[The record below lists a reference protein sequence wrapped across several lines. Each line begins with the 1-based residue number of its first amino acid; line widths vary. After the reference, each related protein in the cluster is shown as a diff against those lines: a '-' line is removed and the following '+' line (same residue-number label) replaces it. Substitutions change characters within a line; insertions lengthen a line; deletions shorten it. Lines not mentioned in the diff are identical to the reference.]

1 MDKAVTALEA
11 ATTTL
16 SDATKDHQEGV
27 LNAMA
32 SNLKKV
38 MKVGEGFLAKK
49 DLSELT
55 KALDVPDVDWKKL
68 NRDATFKKK
77 YKARSGEIQDILA
90 DMLNTFIDNRNEAV
104 AAEEKAQSDFDALM
118 GSKTEQLDSAKQALL
133 DKAGETGARGEALAT
148 SEAEKSDLEG
158 QNERDE
164 TFLADTKSACE
175 TKAAEWSE
183 RKRLRSEEIASI
195 NEAISVLRSDD
206 ARDTFKKSFDSQSF
220 IQIEKKKHDHR
231 RKLGLAAIRKTASVT
246 KDVRLAALST
256 LLAMKEEPEINE
268 EDPFKEVIEA
278 IDSMLGDLK
287 TEEET
292 DLANKERCEKERME
306 NTQSAKMKSKE
317 IDTNTE
323 TIDRL
328 TASIAAAEKKIK
340 EIEEEVEDLNKQKQ
354 DAGDQRTKENT
365 EYLAAKSDDEKAV
378 ELVGTAVAALQK
390 FYTDNG
396 LSFAE
401 VRRVKQEPFVAAG
414 EAPTPPPTTFEGDYG
429 GAKGENKGIVAILE
443 LIADD
448 IKKDISKATSEEEA
462 SVKAYDALVADVD
475 ASISSLE
482 STKSDLEGTMAD
494 DESSMTTEK
503 GERTTNQE
511 DLDST
516 LAFLKEIAPGCD
528 FIAVNFNTRL
538 KNCQAEVDGLNKAKA
553 ILQGAS
559 FGF

>member
-1 MDKAVTALEA
+1 
-11 ATTTL
+11 
-16 SDATKDHQEGV
+16 
-27 LNAMA
+27 
-32 SNLKKV
+32 
-38 MKVGEGFLAKK
+38 MKSKEI
-49 DLSELT
+49 DT
-55 KALDVPDVDWKKL
+55 KA
-68 NRDATFKKK
+68 
-77 YKARSGEIQDILA
+77 
-90 DMLNTFIDNRNEAV
+90 IDE
-104 AAEEKAQSDFDALM
+104 
-118 GSKTEQLDSAKQALL
+118 
-133 DKAGETGARGEALAT
+133 
-148 SEAEKSDLEG
+148 
-158 QNERDE
+158 
-164 TFLADTKSACE
+164 
-175 TKAAEWSE
+175 
-183 RKRLRSEEIASI
+183 
-195 NEAISVLRSDD
+195 
-206 ARDTFKKSFDSQSF
+206 
-220 IQIEKKKHDHR
+220 
-231 RKLGLAAIRKTASVT
+231 
-246 KDVRLAALST
+246 
-256 LLAMKEEPEINE
+256 
-268 EDPFKEVIEA
+268 
-278 IDSMLGDLK
+278 MLGDLK

-354 DAGDQRTKENT
+354 DATDQRTKENT
-365 EYLAAKSDDEKAV
+365 EYLSAKSDDEKAV

-396 LSFAE
+396 LAFAQ
-401 VRRVKQEPFVAAG
+401 VRRVGQEPFVTAG
-414 EAPTPPPTTFEGDYG
+414 EAPTPPPTTWDSEYG

-448 IKKDISKATSEEEA
+448 IKKDIAKATSEEEA
-462 SVKAYDALVADVD
+462 SVKAYDALIADVD

-538 KNCQAEVDGLNKAKA
+538 KNRQAEVDGLNKAKA

>member
-1 MDKAVTALEA
+1 MKA
-11 ATTTL
+11 
-16 SDATKDHQEGV
+16 
-27 LNAMA
+27 
-32 SNLKKV
+32 
-38 MKVGEGFLAKK
+38 
-49 DLSELT
+49 
-55 KALDVPDVDWKKL
+55 
-68 NRDATFKKK
+68 
-77 YKARSGEIQDILA
+77 
-90 DMLNTFIDNRNEAV
+90 
-104 AAEEKAQSDFDALM
+104 
-118 GSKTEQLDSAKQALL
+118 
-133 DKAGETGARGEALAT
+133 
-148 SEAEKSDLEG
+148 
-158 QNERDE
+158 
-164 TFLADTKSACE
+164 
-175 TKAAEWSE
+175 TKAAEWAE

-220 IQIEKKKHDHR
+220 IQLEKKHDHR
-231 RKLGLAAIRKTASVT
+231 RKLGLAAIRKTAAVT
-246 KDVRLAALST
+246 KDARLAALST
-256 LLAMKEEPEINE
+256 
-268 EDPFKEVIEA
+268 
-278 IDSMLGDLK
+278 
-287 TEEET
+287 
-292 DLANKERCEKERME
+292 KERCEKERME

-354 DAGDQRTKENT
+354 DASDQRTKENT
-365 EYLAAKSDDEKAV
+365 EYLSAKSDDEKAV

-396 LSFAE
+396 LSFAQ

-414 EAPTPPPTTFEGDYG
+414 EAPTPPPTTWDSEYG
-429 GAKGENKGIVAILE
+429 GAKGENKGIAAILE
-443 LIADD
+443 LIAED
-448 IKKDISKATSEEEA
+448 IKKDIAKATSEEEA

-482 STKSDLEGTMAD
+482 TTKSDLEGTMAD

-528 FIAVNFNTRL
+528 FTAVNFN
-538 KNCQAEVDGLNKAKA
+538 
-553 ILQGAS
+553 
-559 FGF
+559 

>member
-1 MDKAVTALEA
+1 ME
-11 ATTTL
+11 
-16 SDATKDHQEGV
+16 
-27 LNAMA
+27 
-32 SNLKKV
+32 
-38 MKVGEGFLAKK
+38 
-49 DLSELT
+49 
-55 KALDVPDVDWKKL
+55 
-68 NRDATFKKK
+68 
-77 YKARSGEIQDILA
+77 
-90 DMLNTFIDNRNEAV
+90 
-104 AAEEKAQSDFDALM
+104 
-118 GSKTEQLDSAKQALL
+118 EQLESAKQALL

-164 TFLADTKSACE
+164 GFLADTKSACE
-175 TKAAEWSE
+175 TKATEWAE

-206 ARDTFKKSFDSQSF
+206 ARDTFKKSFDSKSF
-220 IQIEKKKHDHR
+220 IQLEKKHDHR
-231 RKLGLAAIRKTASVT
+231 RKLGLAAIRKTAAVT
-246 KDVRLAALST
+246 KDARLAALST
-256 LLAMKEEPEINE
+256 MLAMKEEPEINE

-278 IDSMLGDLK
+278 IDEMLGDLK

-354 DAGDQRTKENT
+354 DASDQRTKENT

-396 LSFAE
+396 LSFAQ

-414 EAPTPPPTTFEGDYG
+414 AAPPPTTWNSEYG
-429 GAKGENKGIVAILE
+429 GAKGENNGIVAILE

-448 IKKDISKATSEEEA
+448 IKKDIAKATTEEENA
-462 SVKAYDALVADVD
+462 VKAYDALVADVD

-482 STKSDLEGTMAD
+482 TTKSDLEGTMAD

-516 LAFLKEIAPGCD
+516 
-528 FIAVNFNTRL
+528 R
-538 KNCQAEVDGLNKAKA
+538 
-553 ILQGAS
+553 
-559 FGF
+559 